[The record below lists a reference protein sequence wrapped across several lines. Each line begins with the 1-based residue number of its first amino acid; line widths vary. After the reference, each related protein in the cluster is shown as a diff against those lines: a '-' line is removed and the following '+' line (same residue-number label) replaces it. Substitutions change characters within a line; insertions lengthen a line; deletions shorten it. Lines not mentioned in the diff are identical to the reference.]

1 MLVFSRFIS
10 MLAALPLLFCL
21 FLLSACNSDNQLG
34 LEPFVEKKLT
44 NFLTEQNGQVVS
56 IAIVSEQHSYQRHF
70 GQLPD
75 GTLTDNTRVYE
86 IASITKTYVGLL
98 LAKAVE
104 DKKVKLDE
112 DIRTYLPNSKLQ
124 NLHFDGQPI
133 TLRHLATHRSGLPA
147 DFSFTQKDKEAGIAL
162 DLIASYTKEKLFEDL
177 RNFQLQDVPGETFQ
191 YSNVGTDL
199 TGYILEEVYG
209 KTLSK
214 LVSEFIT
221 DKSGEEQTRFRL
233 SPQAISEITIGTDDQ
248 GNEMPLL
255 SPHSFADGGLT
266 SSTQSISKYMQYL
279 LSTNAPEV
287 ALSQTLL
294 AGSEKRHGHAFFWN
308 TYKYKS
314 EQFMLYHSGGSI
326 GTSSWLAIYPKL
338 GVGIFIVTNVAAGN
352 TQGELNDIANDILD
366 KYQETTSLN

>member
-1 MLVFSRFIS
+1 VFSRFIS
-10 MLAALPLLFCL
+10 MSAALPLLFCL
-21 FLLSACNSDNQLG
+21 FLLSACNSDNQLA

-56 IAIVSEQHSYQRHF
+56 IAIVSDQHSYQRHF

-104 DKKVKLDE
+104 DKKVQLDK

-147 DFSFTQKDKEAGIAL
+147 DFSFTQKDKEAGRAL
-162 DLIASYTKEKLFEDL
+162 DLIASYTKENLFEDL

-209 KTLSK
+209 KPLST

-233 SPQAISEITIGTDDQ
+233 SPQAISEITMGTDGQ
-248 GNEMPLL
+248 GNQMPLL

-266 SSTQSISKYMQYL
+266 SSTQSISEYMQYL
-279 LSTNAPEV
+279 LSADAPEV